1 MKRIGIDAR
10 LLFQTGVGTYL
21 QNLLHEIARRPAAD
35 MDFFIYCLRED
46 ADFVQRELPQ
56 AHVRTTRALWHT
68 LDEQTVFLSDINKD
82 KLDLMHFTYFGHPIF
97 YKRPFIA
104 TIHDI
109 TPLLFRTGRAST
121 KNALT
126 YHVKHAAF
134 AFVLRNQMVG
144 SKAVITPTTIVK
156 EQLLQLYG
164 QSFKD
169 KIFPLHEGVSYRLEE
184 AVETRPAITEPYLLY
199 VGNFYPHK
207 NVLTL
212 VRAFAKSRSSY
223 KLVLAGPRGFFL
235 NTLLTSCT
243 EAEKAHLIIKDK
255 PTLGELV
262 GLYKRAAGL
271 IHPSRSEGFGLPL
284 VEAMHF
290 GIPIVASHI
299 PVFQELLGTSHYS
312 FDPYEEVSI
321 QEAISRFEQA
331 KDKKINSLK
340 DDFSFSRMTQSTMD
354 LYKRY
359 AS

>member
-21 QNLLHEIARRPAAD
+21 QNLLHEIAQGQAEG
-35 MDFFIYCLRED
+35 MEFIIYCLRQD
-46 ADFVQRELPQ
+46 ADFVRRELPQ
-56 AHVRTTRALWHT
+56 AHIRTTTALWHT
-68 LDEQTVFLSDINKD
+68 LDEQTVFLSEINKD
-82 KLDLMHFTYFGHPIF
+82 ELNLMHFTYFGHPIF

-144 SKAVITPTTIVK
+144 SRAVITPTAIVK

-169 KIFPLHEGVSYRLEE
+169 KIYPLHEGVSYRLEDAIE
-184 AVETRPAITEPYLLY
+184 VKPAITEPYLLY

-212 VRAFAKSRSSY
+212 VRAFARSGSRY
-223 KLVLAGPRGFFL
+223 KLVLAGPSGFFL
-235 NTLLTSCT
+235 NTLLASCT
-243 EAEKAHLIIKDK
+243 EAERANLIIKDK
-255 PTLGELV
+255 PMLGELV
-262 GLYKRAAGL
+262 GLYKHAAGL

-284 VEAMHF
+284 VEAMYF

-312 FDPYEEVSI
+312 FDPYEETSI

-331 KDKKINSLK
+331 KVKKINTLK